1 MRRAVC
7 GQVEGSPYLKAAP
20 VIARVL
26 AIGWVIIGVVAG
38 AASLAGGDASIEG
51 FWLFLLWTY
60 PFGMIWWFYVY
71 DSALQ
76 VMPKEI
82 ADPAGVAAALALAFL
97 FWFILLPRL
106 LAKARR
112 MSRSKEPPS

>member
-1 MRRAVC
+1 VC
-7 GQVEGSPYLKAAP
+7 GQVEGSAHVEAAP

-26 AIGWVIIGVVAG
+26 AIGWVIIGIAAG
-38 AASLAGGDASIEG
+38 AASLAGGDVSIEG

-76 VMPKEI
+76 VMPKEV
-82 ADPAGVAAALALAFL
+82 AEPAGLIAAIALAFL

-106 LAKARR
+106 FAKARR
-112 MSRSKEPPS
+112 MSRSKGRPS